1 MAARAESV
9 EKREVELLASNP
21 AVASALA
28 FVRDQDEATV
38 DDQLAAVRIP
48 APPFGEHDR
57 AIWIR
62 DRFIDIGLA
71 DVVVDDVGNVLAR
84 LPVAASEGTPILLSA
99 HLDTVFT
106 DEMHIEVRTEGERIY
121 APGIADN
128 ARGLAAMLAIARALS
143 HANVR
148 TRAPLVFVATV
159 GEEGNGDL
167 RGVKHIFR
175 EGSHWRSAAAFIS
188 LDGTGRRRI
197 VHRAI
202 GARRLRIIMYGQ
214 GGHSWADWGRPNP
227 VEAIGVAIAE
237 LARVPLATQPRSAL
251 TVSRIGGG
259 TSVNAIPESAW
270 LEIDL
275 RSESMGALDALD
287 ARVREIAEQSIRTTN
302 ARRRTGTSMLRTG
315 VEIIG
320 DRPTG
325 EVSVN
330 SDIVR
335 AARAATRFYGEAAE
349 MVSSST
355 DANIPIALGI
365 PAIALGA
372 GGDAGGTH
380 TLDEWYR
387 NDDGAVG
394 IQRALLTTLMLT
406 GVE

>member
-1 MAARAESV
+1 MAVRAESV
-9 EKREVELLASNP
+9 DKREVELLATNP

-28 FVRDQDEATV
+28 FVRAEDDATL

-48 APPFGEHDR
+48 APPFGEHER
-57 AIWIR
+57 GVWMR
-62 DRFIDIGLA
+62 DRFSGIGLA

-84 LPVAASEGTPILLSA
+84 LPAAASEGTPVLLSA
-99 HLDTVFT
+99 HLDTVFAN
-106 DEMHIEVRTEGERIY
+106 EMHIEVRTEGERIY
-121 APGIADN
+121 APGISDN
-128 ARGLAAMLAIARALS
+128 ARGLAALLTVARALV

-202 GARRLRIIMYGQ
+202 GARRLRVIIHGQ

-275 RSESMGALDALD
+275 RSESMSALDSLD
-287 ARVREIAEQSIRTTN
+287 ARLREIAERAVRDTN
-302 ARRRTGTSMLRTG
+302 ARRRTGTSILRA
-315 VEIIG
+315 EIECIG

-325 EVSVN
+325 ELSVT

-335 AARAATRFYGEAAE
+335 IARATTRYYGETAE

-355 DANIPIALGI
+355 DANIPISLGI

-387 NDDGAVG
+387 NDDGAIG